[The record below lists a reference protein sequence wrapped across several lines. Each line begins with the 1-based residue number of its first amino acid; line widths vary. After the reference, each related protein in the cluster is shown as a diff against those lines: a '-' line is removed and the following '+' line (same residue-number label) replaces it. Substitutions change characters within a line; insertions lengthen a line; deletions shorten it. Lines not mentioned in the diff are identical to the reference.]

1 MDAVG
6 VSLATEEQDV
16 SSYVLKDILGLTVP
30 RRASAKGIII
40 FVIQLW
46 DVSVSQALQDQ
57 TVQCLLQSK
66 DPGIRIL
73 EEGALHPQLY
83 RIIST

>member
-16 SSYVLKDILGLTVP
+16 SSYVQKDILGLTVP

-40 FVIQLW
+40 FVIQPW
-46 DVSVSQALQDQ
+46 DVSVSQALQVQ
-57 TVQCLLQSK
+57 TVQCL
-66 DPGIRIL
+66 
-73 EEGALHPQLY
+73 
-83 RIIST
+83 